1 MLQGVHFLLTYM
13 CNFECDH
20 CFVYSGPK
28 APGTFTLNQIRDVI
42 DEMTK
47 IDTAEWVYFEGGE
60 PFLFYPIMIEGIK
73 IARDKGFKVG
83 LVSNSYFATTEE
95 DAEIWLKPL
104 IELGISILSVSDDPL
119 HHGDE
124 RENSAKRLIAAAN
137 NAGIPVRSI
146 CIEKPA
152 VGVST
157 DGTQEKGE
165 PVVGGDTMLRG
176 RAVEKLIEGL
186 PKKHWDTFTE
196 CPHEELVAPKRIHVD
211 PYGHTHMCQGLSMGN
226 MWEIPLSE
234 LDKKYD
240 ANLHPVCGPLV
251 KGGPALLAKT
261 YDVKHEDA
269 YVDACHFC
277 YVARKSLIDKFPQ
290 FLAPRQ
296 VYGLE

>member
-28 APGTFTLNQIRDVI
+28 APGTFTLDQIKDVI

-73 IARDKGFKVG
+73 IARDRGFKVG
-83 LVSNSYFATTEE
+83 LVTNSYFATTEE

-104 IELGISILSVSDDPL
+104 IELGVSILSVSDDPL

-124 RENSAKRLIAAAN
+124 KENSAKRLIAAAKK
-137 NAGIPVRSI
+137 AGITTNAIS
-146 CIEKPA
+146 IEKPI
-152 VGVST
+152 VGSPAN
-157 DGTQEKGE
+157 GTQEKGE
-165 PVVGGDTMLRG
+165 PVTGGETMLRG

-186 PKKHWDTFTE
+186 PKKYWETFTE

-211 PYGHTHMCQGLSMGN
+211 PYGHTHICQGLSMGN
-226 MWEIPLSE
+226 MWKTPLSE
-234 LDKKYD
+234 LDKRYD
-240 ANLHPVCGPLV
+240 ANLHPICGPLV

-277 YVARKSLIDKFPQ
+277 YIVRKSLIDRFPKY
-290 FLAPRQ
+290 LAPRQ

>member
-20 CFVYSGPK
+20 CFVYSGPS
-28 APGTFTLNQIRDVI
+28 APGTFTLNQMKDVI
-42 DEMTK
+42 DEMTN

-60 PFLFYPIMIEGIK
+60 PFLFYPIMIEGVK
-73 IARDKGFKVG
+73 IARDRGFRVG
-83 LVSNSYFATTEE
+83 IVTNSYFATTKE

-104 IELGISILSVSDDPL
+104 VELGTSILSVSDDPF

-124 RENSAKRLIAAAN
+124 KESPAKRLIAAAKRV
-137 NAGIPVRSI
+137 GMPVSSI
-146 CIEKPA
+146 CIEKPVA
-152 VGVST
+152 GVSA
-157 DGTQEKGE
+157 DSTQEKGE
-165 PVVGGDTMLRG
+165 PVIGGDTMLRG
-176 RAVEKLIEGL
+176 RAVEKLLEGL
-186 PKKHWDTFTE
+186 PKKSWKTFTE
-196 CPHEELVAPKRIHVD
+196 CPHEELVVPKRIHVD
-211 PYGHTHMCQGLSMGN
+211 PYGNTHICQGLSMGS
-226 MWEIPLSE
+226 MQEVPLSE

-240 ANLHPVCGPLV
+240 ANMHPICGPLI
-251 KGGPALLAKT
+251 KGGPAQLAKT

-277 YVARKSLIDKFPQ
+277 YLVRKSLIDKFPQ